1 MTNALRPGV
10 RLGVD
15 VGQVRIGVA
24 VSDPAAVLAVPVE
37 PVAAGPGAIDR
48 LKALAVE
55 HSVMEVVLGLPRSLS
70 GAEGP
75 AAASARVFGAQLA
88 AALAPLPVRLVDERL
103 STVSAER
110 SLREQFRRGRAHG
123 TKRRAVVD
131 QAAAAVILQ
140 TALDTERAR
149 GTVPGELVQPAPPD
163 PPGPPDSRETW

>member
-1 MTNALRPGV
+1 MRPGA

-37 PVAAGPGAIDR
+37 TVSAGPEAIGR
-48 LKALAVE
+48 LKVLAAE
-55 HSVMEVVLGLPRSLS
+55 HAVVEVVLGLPRSLS

-75 AAASARVFGAQLA
+75 AAASTRAFGAQLA

-110 SLREQFRRGRAHG
+110 SLRKHGRRGRMHG
-123 TKRRAVVD
+123 AKRRAVVD

-149 GTVPGELVQPAPPD
+149 GTVPGELVQPAPPASPAPD
-163 PPGPPDSRETW
+163 PDSRETW